1 MSALKFI
8 VILAFANFVYCD
20 NKLVFPENFLFGAGS
35 SAYQVEGGWNASG
48 KTESIWDDLTHYRK
62 HLMILN
68 RFHPPDQPD
77 NNCTDSNVTVAAA
90 PTQGVNSFFSYNASA
105 IPNNSNSK
113 KKLIQDITKKWF
125 SMNFTQA
132 LQLQSPVPVN
142 HTLETP
148 TSEEETDDE
157 LLKVKPKLIKFYKG
171 VPIYETL
178 PDKLFRRIL
187 KLPKINEMSNEVLY
201 SLYTAG
207 GDLSD
212 LDTDTGDVA
221 CDSYNK
227 IDEDVK
233 LLKDLGVCIALHY
246 VSY

>member
-1 MSALKFI
+1 MSVLKFI
-8 VILAFANFVYCD
+8 VILTFARFSYCE
-20 NKLVFPENFLFGAGS
+20 NELVFPEKFLFGAGS
-35 SAYQVEGGWNASG
+35 SAYQVEGSWNTSG

-68 RFHPPDQPD
+68 TFIQPDQSD
-77 NNCTDSNVTVAAA
+77 NNCTDSNDGVAAA
-90 PTQGVNSFFSYNASA
+90 ASQAVNSFFSYKAPA
-105 IPNNSNSK
+105 IPNNPNSK
-113 KKLIQDITKKWF
+113 IKLIKDITKKWF

-132 LQLQSPVPVN
+132 LPLQIQDRQNVI
-142 HTLETP
+142 LETP
-148 TSEEETDDE
+148 TSREETDDE

-187 KLPKINEMSNEVLY
+187 KLPNINEMSNEVLY

-212 LDTDTGDVA
+212 LDSDNGDVA

-233 LLKDLGVCIALHY
+233 MLKDLG
-246 VSY
+246 